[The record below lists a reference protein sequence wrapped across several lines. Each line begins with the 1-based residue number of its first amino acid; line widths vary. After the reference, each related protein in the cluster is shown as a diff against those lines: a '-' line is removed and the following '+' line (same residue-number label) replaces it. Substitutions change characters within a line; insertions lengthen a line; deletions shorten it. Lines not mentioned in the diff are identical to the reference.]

1 MKIIMSDKNTK
12 PIIYSC
18 SGCSNLASIAHD
30 IALEMDRDGIAE
42 MSCVSG
48 VIGNV
53 PSVKALAES
62 GRPIIAIDGCSLACT
77 KACLDACNIV
87 PDHHFELSTYGIEK
101 HDKWQESLSEYS
113 LAVNRVYQ
121 TLNKYGYLQAVNN
134 LKNNS

>member
-1 MKIIMSDKNTK
+1 MKNNK

-30 IALEMDRDGIAE
+30 IALEIDRDGIAE

-53 PSVKALAES
+53 PSVRALAES
-62 GRPIIAIDGCSLACT
+62 GRPIIAIDGCALACT
-77 KACLDACNIV
+77 KACLDACKLV
-87 PDHHFELSTYGIEK
+87 PDHHFELSDYGIEK

-113 LAVNRVYQ
+113 LAVTKVYEV
-121 TLNKYGYLQAVNN
+121 LDKYGYLKSANDLSSQT
-134 LKNNS
+134 K